1 MSTLRWYGKE
11 LGEKILRACA
21 KGIDNITADCVRD
34 AKANVPKVTTMLQ
47 GSIQMRPAVMK
58 GHNVAGLWGS
68 FNCAYVLTVELGSPP
83 HIIRP
88 RNKKA
93 LYWPGAD
100 HPVKLV
106 HHPGTKGKPFLRPAA
121 DRLYPQLPARI
132 RSYLS

>member
-11 LGEKILRACA
+11 LGDKILKASAR
-21 KGIDNITADCVRD
+21 GIDSITADCVRD
-34 AKANVPKVTTMLQ
+34 AKANAPKVTTTYQ
-47 GSIQMRPAVMK
+47 GSIQMRPAVVK
-58 GHNVAGLWGS
+58 GYIVVGLWGS
-68 FNCAYVLTVELGSPP
+68 FNVAYALGLELGTPP

-93 LYWPGAD
+93 LYWPGAE

-106 HHPGTKGKPFLRPAA
+106 HHPGTRAQPHLRPAA

-132 RSYLS
+132 RGYLS